1 MLRLA
6 LLTLALAA
14 SLHAGLRVARRAGPA
29 LGVLATVLAGGAFL
43 AGACAPWSPM
53 ARWFVLVY
61 ALGAWVKAL
70 ALGRDGGADGR
81 RALAYLLAYPGLEA
95 AWAFVRDRRADR
107 RAGRLQALVGLAE
120 TAAAPAT
127 AMLLDG
133 LGVHGWGLFPAAW
146 ARAIGLTLLLDGGF
160 RLVVGL
166 FRASGLRAEDVF
178 RDPWRA
184 SDLGDFWGRR
194 WNRGIGR
201 TLEREVYVPLRP
213 RWGRWA
219 AGFAAFGVSGVL
231 HEVLMGL
238 TGGGT
243 PGPYLAFFLLQGV
256 ALDAL
261 RRVSSA
267 RVRLVASW
275 AVLLLTAPL
284 FFGEA
289 YRRALPLERT
299 FG

>member
-1 MLRLA
+1 MLRFVLLA
-6 LLTLALAA
+6 LALAA
-14 SLHAGLRVARRAGPA
+14 SLHAGLRVARRAGAP
-29 LGVLATVLAGGAFL
+29 LGVLATALAGAAFV

-70 ALGRDGGADGR
+70 ALGRDGGASGA
-81 RALAYLLAYPGLEA
+81 RAAAFLLAYPGLEA
-95 AWAFVRDRRADR
+95 AWAFVRDRRPRR
-107 RAGRLQALVGLAE
+107 RAGLRQAVIGLVE
-120 TAAAPAT
+120 TAAAPAVAT
-127 AMLLDG
+127 LLDRV
-133 LGVHGWGLFPAAW
+133 GVHGWGLFPAAW
-146 ARAIGLTLLLDGGF
+146 ARGVVLTLLLDGGF
-160 RLVVGL
+160 RLLFGL
-166 FRASGLRAEDVF
+166 FRASGFRAEDVF
-178 RDPWRA
+178 REPWRA

-213 RWGRWA
+213 RAGRPVA
-219 AGFAAFGVSGVL
+219 ALAAFGASGVL

-238 TGGGT
+238 TGGR

-256 ALDAL
+256 ALAAL
-261 RRVSSA
+261 RGVRSA
-267 RVRLVASW
+267 RLRFAVSW
-275 AVLLLTAPL
+275 AVLLGTAPL